1 MTQDLNA
8 ATPSNGG
15 RPSESEDRQPMQQ
28 SAAVQE
34 RTSDTGNA
42 NANGGDERQLVVFQ
56 LGAELYGVE
65 IARVHEIIRLQS
77 VTRVPRSPSF
87 VEGVINLR
95 GKVIPV
101 VDLRRRFGL
110 PTAEHTRASRIV
122 VVEIGDQVVG
132 IVVDGVSEVL
142 RVSQMTVEP
151 PSPVVAGIDS
161 EYLHG
166 IAKLPDRLVILLD
179 LDKILAKEER
189 RALEA
194 TGS

>member
-1 MTQDLNA
+1 MSASPVEQ
-8 ATPSNGG
+8 ATATLTPGG
-15 RPSESEDRQPMQQ
+15 S
-28 SAAVQE
+28 QE
-34 RTSDTGNA
+34 Q
-42 NANGGDERQLVVFQ
+42 QLVVFQ

-65 IARVHEIIRLQS
+65 IARVHEIIRLQT
-77 VTRVPRSPSF
+77 VTRVPRAPAF
-87 VEGVINLR
+87 VDGVINLR

-110 PTAEHTRASRIV
+110 PTAEHSRASRIV

-142 RVSQMTVEP
+142 RVNTAVVEP

-161 EYLHG
+161 EYLDG

-179 LDKILAKEER
+179 LDRILARDER
-189 RALEA
+189 RSLEA
-194 TGS
+194 SL

>member
-1 MTQDLNA
+1 MEPTIDLVA
-8 ATPSNGG
+8 SG
-15 RPSESEDRQPMQQ
+15 S
-28 SAAVQE
+28 
-34 RTSDTGNA
+34 
-42 NANGGDERQLVVFQ
+42 DERQLVVFQ
-56 LGAELYGVE
+56 LGAELYGCE
-65 IARVHEIIRLQS
+65 ISRVHEIIRLQS
-77 VTRVPRSPSF
+77 VTKVPRAPAF

-110 PTAEHTRASRIV
+110 PTADHTRASRIV

-142 RVSQMTVEP
+142 RVNSAIVEP

-166 IAKLPDRLVILLD
+166 IAKLSDRLVILLD
-179 LDKILAKEER
+179 LDRILAREER
-189 RALEA
+189 RALEVA
-194 TGS
+194 A

>member
-1 MTQDLNA
+1 M
-8 ATPSNGG
+8 
-15 RPSESEDRQPMQQ
+15 
-28 SAAVQE
+28 SAAAEEQQ
-34 RTSDTGNA
+34 R
-42 NANGGDERQLVVFQ
+42 ANGVAPASDERQLVVFQ

-65 IARVHEIIRLQS
+65 IARVHEIIRLQTI
-77 VTRVPRSPSF
+77 TRVPRSPSF

-122 VVEIGDQVVG
+122 VVELGDQVVG
-132 IVVDGVSEVL
+132 IIVDSVSEVL
-142 RVSQMTVEP
+142 RVSSVSIEP

-166 IAKLPDRLVILLD
+166 IAKLTDRLVILLD
-179 LDKILAKEER
+179 LDRILARDER
-189 RALEA
+189 RALDA
-194 TGS
+194 A

>member
-1 MTQDLNA
+1 M
-8 ATPSNGG
+8 
-15 RPSESEDRQPMQQ
+15 
-28 SAAVQE
+28 SAAADE
-34 RTSDTGNA
+34 RTTEMASN
-42 NANGGDERQLVVFQ
+42 GDERQLVVFQ

-65 IARVHEIIRLQS
+65 ISRVHEIIRLQS
-77 VTRVPRSPSF
+77 VTKVPRSPAF

-122 VVEIGDQVVG
+122 VVELGDQVVG

-142 RVSQMTVEP
+142 RVNTATVEP

-166 IAKLPDRLVILLD
+166 IAKLTDRLVILLD
-179 LDKILAKEER
+179 LDRILARDER
-189 RALEA
+189 RALETA
-194 TGS
+194 

>member
-1 MTQDLNA
+1 MAVPCTGSGEAMQSGDGVDRA
-8 ATPSNGG
+8 VDAT
-15 RPSESEDRQPMQQ
+15 
-28 SAAVQE
+28 
-34 RTSDTGNA
+34 TTT
-42 NANGGDERQLVVFQ
+42 GDERQLVVFQ

-65 IARVHEIIRLQS
+65 IARVHEIIRLQA
-77 VTRVPRSPSF
+77 VTRVPRSPAF

-101 VDLRRRFGL
+101 IDLPGRFGL
-110 PTAEHTRASRIV
+110 PSAEHSRSTRIV

-142 RVSQMTVEP
+142 RVNTATVEP

-166 IAKLPDRLVILLD
+166 IAKLTDRLVILLD
-179 LDKILAKEER
+179 LDRILARDER
-189 RALEA
+189 RALETA
-194 TGS
+194 PAS

>member
-1 MTQDLNA
+1 MQTATIQDQGA
-8 ATPSNGG
+8 GKP
-15 RPSESEDRQPMQQ
+15 P
-28 SAAVQE
+28 
-34 RTSDTGNA
+34 TGE
-42 NANGGDERQLVVFQ
+42 ERQLVVFQ
-56 LGAELYGVE
+56 LGAELYGVD

-77 VTRVPRSPSF
+77 VTRVPGASSF

-110 PTAEHTRASRIV
+110 TMADHTRASRIV

-132 IVVDGVSEVL
+132 IIVDGVSEVL
-142 RVSQMTVEP
+142 RVPMSTLEP

-179 LDKILAKEER
+179 LDRVLAREER
-189 RALEA
+189 RALETA
-194 TGS
+194 A